1 MRRNAL
7 LWPLA
12 VLALSGC
19 GQESARF
26 EGRTREE
33 WTVTLLDPAQAATLR
48 RRAAEAL
55 GVLAREAPG
64 EVAATLADVRR
75 STTDEELRRLTT
87 VALGGAG
94 RPALP
99 ALLEALTDASPRVVE
114 TALAVLGGLGPKALE
129 AAPSMAALLAS
140 GEAGVA
146 TQAQLALA
154 RLGPRAAGSLA
165 PYLDHADADVRVNAL
180 MALTRAAPE
189 EPGTAQRLRQALADS
204 DYVVRR
210 RAAEGLMRTVARD
223 PASVAALERALD
235 DVNPFVVAA
244 SARALGEAGERAVAL
259 LPRLRLLLHSEHG
272 PVRAATAEGLSVL
285 GPLAKEALPD
295 VQAALEREA
304 GSAGVELLMARW
316 RLSGEAGPTLDGLR
330 PLVRRGQG
338 EECLRATH
346 ALARM
351 GPAAEPAVP
360 DLVEALGRRDQRVL
374 AIEALAAIGRA
385 AQAARGALEGLATDP
400 DPYTRSRAAHAL
412 TCLGAGPE
420 ERR

>member
-1 MRRNAL
+1 MRLPIAL
-7 LWPLA
+7 WSLA
-12 VLALSGC
+12 LLALSGC
-19 GQESARF
+19 GQEPLRF
-26 EGRTREE
+26 QGRTRAE
-33 WTVTLLDPAQAATLR
+33 WTADLRDPAQVASQR

-55 GVLAREAPG
+55 GVLAREAPS
-64 EVAATLADVRR
+64 EVAATLAEVRR
-75 STTDEELRRLTT
+75 SADDEELRRVTT

-94 RPALP
+94 RPALA

-114 TALAVLGGLGPKALE
+114 TALAALGGLGQKALE

-140 GEAGVA
+140 GEPSVA

-154 RLGPRAAGSLA
+154 RLGPGAAPSLV
-165 PYLDHADADVRVNAL
+165 PYLDHADASVRVNAL
-180 MALTRAAPE
+180 MALARAAPE
-189 EPGTAQRLRQALADS
+189 EPGTAQRLRRALSDP

-223 PASVAALERALD
+223 PESVAALERALG

-259 LPRLRLLLHSEHG
+259 LPRLRALLSSEYG

-285 GPLAKEALPD
+285 GPLAREALPD
-295 VQAALEREA
+295 VEAALEREA
-304 GSAGVELLMARW
+304 GAASVELLMARW

-338 EECLRATH
+338 EECFRATH

-374 AIEALAAIGRA
+374 AVEALAAIGRA
-385 AQAARGALEGLATDP
+385 AQAARGALQGLAADP